1 MQHTQAVPSKYNRR
15 MTKKAEKD
23 KRGPK
28 PKPKKHR
35 NWTFFTEEQQKRFE
49 AAQKKKGLDGPPL
62 LSMIFNEW
70 ADKEGF

>member
-1 MQHTQAVPSKYNRR
+1 MVRAKYNSG
-15 MTKKAEKD
+15 MDKKKP
-23 KRGPK
+23 KPGPK
-28 PKPKKHR
+28 PRPKKHR
-35 NWTFFTEEQQKRFE
+35 NWTFFNDDQQKRFL

>member
-1 MQHTQAVPSKYNRR
+1 MARKYNRV
-15 MTKKAEKD
+15 MDKKKPKAKPG
-23 KRGPK
+23 RK

-35 NWTFFTEEQQKRFE
+35 NWTFFNDDQQKRFE
-49 AAQKKKGLDGPPL
+49 AAQKKKGLEGPPL